1 MHCKLFHFFFVSCK
15 LNKLI
20 NGDVGL
26 CACIYT
32 YVYVHRLFFPGLDEI
47 AFVLVLISM
56 GFCPVTLGAIN
67 DQSAL
72 TRFHGECSFQ
82 SKTLN

>member
-1 MHCKLFHFFFVSCK
+1 MCL
-15 LNKLI
+15 
-20 NGDVGL
+20 
-26 CACIYT
+26 YT
-32 YVYVHRLFFPGLDEI
+32 RVYVDRLVFPGLDEI
-47 AFVLVLISM
+47 TFVLVLISV

-72 TRFHGECSFQ
+72 TRFHGGCSFQ